1 MAGSGNKAHP
11 HIAPPAVEARRK
23 GQAMPPFRPLHNI
36 DVRLMSLLD
45 MAADSIVL
53 MDAQSRI
60 LLFNKA
66 SETLFGYDAEDVIGK
81 SVNILMP
88 PKYADHHDA
97 WVDTYLE
104 TGRHSIIGIGREVQG
119 KHKDGTTFPFDLSVG
134 VTETDDGKQFIG
146 VMRDLRARKQVEEK
160 LRTLQN
166 ELNQMT
172 RINAMDEMGATVA
185 HELNQ
190 PLTAIILY
198 LQAIERKLQSVDD
211 DAPLLKAEA
220 RQLAELSGRAV
231 HEAQRSS
238 TLLQRIRSIIEKD
251 EPERRNCD
259 IVSLIHHAREL
270 ALVGFAATD
279 IDIYINRDPGLEGD
293 VLPPVLVDPVQ
304 IEQIMLN
311 LFRNAFQAMRDRD
324 QKTIRITLG
333 IAAEEKDRRKRLA
346 IRFKDSGPGIPDH
359 EREGLFKAFGSK
371 RRNGMGLGLAIARSI
386 AQNHGGSLELAPFD
400 ATEPGACF
408 ILTLPSA
415 SLLSEIGKEHEDPSV
430 CSPHSE
436 AGDSKT
442 PTDNSKKP

>member
-1 MAGSGNKAHP
+1 MAGSGNRAHP
-11 HIAPPAVEARRK
+11 HIAPPAVEARPK
-23 GQAMPPFRPLHNI
+23 GQTMPPFRPLRNI

-66 SETLFGYDAEDVIGK
+66 SESLFGYDSEDVIGK
-81 SVNILMP
+81 RVNILMP

-134 VTETDDGKQFIG
+134 VTETDEGKQFIG
-146 VMRDLRARKQVEEK
+146 VMRDLRARKQIEEK

-198 LQAIERKLQSVDD
+198 LQAIERKLQTVSDGT
-211 DAPLLKAEA
+211 PLLAGEA
-220 RQLAELSGRAV
+220 MQMAELSGRAV
-231 HEAQRSS
+231 NEAQRSS
-238 TLLQRIRSIIEKD
+238 ALLQRIRSIIEKD
-251 EPERRNCD
+251 EPERRHCD

-279 IDIYINRDPGLEGD
+279 IDIYIDSDPGFHEEA
-293 VLPPVLVDPVQ
+293 LPRVLVDPVQ

-311 LFRNAFQAMRDRD
+311 LFRNAFQAMRDRNR
-324 QKTIRITLG
+324 KIIRITLG
-333 IAAEEKDRRKRLA
+333 IAAEEKDRRERLA
-346 IRFKDSGPGIPDH
+346 IRFKDSGPGIPDS

-400 ATEPGACF
+400 ETEPGACF
-408 ILTLPSA
+408 VLTLPSA
-415 SLLSEIGKEHEDPSV
+415 SPPVEIDTKQEDPAFLPGHHGRDRHEGPDSEIK
-430 CSPHSE
+430 
-436 AGDSKT
+436 
-442 PTDNSKKP
+442 

>member
-11 HIAPPAVEARRK
+11 HIAPPAVEARPK
-23 GQAMPPFRPLHNI
+23 GQALPPFRPLRNI

-160 LRTLQN
+160 LRTLQH

-198 LQAIERKLQSVDD
+198 LQAIERKLQSVGD
-211 DAPLLKAEA
+211 DAPLLAAEA
-220 RQLAELSGRAV
+220 TQLAELSGRAV

-251 EPERRNCD
+251 EPERRHCE

-279 IDIYINRDPGLEGD
+279 IDIYIDVDPGLDAGA
-293 VLPPVLVDPVQ
+293 LPHVLVDPVQ

-324 QKTIRITLG
+324 QKIIRITLG
-333 IAAEEKDRRKRLA
+333 IAAEEKDRRERLA
-346 IRFKDSGPGIPDH
+346 IRFKDSGPGIPDS

-400 ATEPGACF
+400 ETQPGACF
-408 ILTLPSA
+408 ILNLPSA
-415 SLLSEIGKEHEDPSV
+415 TPPSEMDKKQEDPASLSRNNGGDQYQGPDSEIK
-430 CSPHSE
+430 
-436 AGDSKT
+436 
-442 PTDNSKKP
+442 